1 MLATTCLR
9 SALIASAQCC
19 DSRINSFSATGK
31 CLPNVGV
38 WEELFCECNA
48 LFFYCSSDTDPV
60 EVLMAEEGNYFN
72 LIIFLFHL
80 QIPEIFSITPN
91 VVSLYGTNHAVL
103 LGHNLG
109 DVSGVRIQTHTDC
122 APKE

>member
-19 DSRINSFSATGK
+19 DPRLNSFSATGK

-48 LFFYCSSDTDPV
+48 LLFIVLLILYLHPV
-60 EVLMAEEGNYFN
+60 EVWQKKEII
-72 LIIFLFHL
+72 LI
-80 QIPEIFSITPN
+80 
-91 VVSLYGTNHAVL
+91 
-103 LGHNLG
+103 
-109 DVSGVRIQTHTDC
+109 
-122 APKE
+122 